1 MRKITAIICMALI
14 AVCMNAQTTIQVG
27 DFYYQIVSVPNKTVR
42 IVRGATPYKGR
53 IDIPATI
60 DYSGRTFSVISF
72 ANAFNRNEDIISV
85 HIPGTFEKIEAEA
98 FDRCINL
105 KEVRIDEGVKE
116 IGDDAFRKTAIT
128 SIKLPASVKTI
139 CYECFAGCKRLR
151 KVEMLGVETVSLS
164 VFDGCAL
171 LKDLTFP
178 STLKKLSGLGG
189 LAGCSSLRTVTFNS
203 PVYWAGKVEKCP
215 SIVQIT
221 SNTKTPKANAPFH
234 TGTMDTK
241 TTIAVPKGCMNIYA
255 STSGWNNF
263 LNMKET
269 DNSIVKMPQTAK
281 EINDLGNEY
290 FDGSNGRAIDY
301 AKAAECYRKAMEMGY
316 AEAYFNM
323 AYSKEFGLGMASDIE
338 GAARLYTEAVKKG
351 FDYERVYKHLERIK
365 VEVPEVGKLND
376 SGTISKR
383 IDVKSFRQEVQG
395 CSCKIKSV
403 ECKGYEMTVYGTI
416 TSSRSITIWWPRT
429 IYIKTKNGKKIQAV
443 RASGIPFD
451 PQKAV
456 ANEGQPIEFSLTFPM
471 LPEGTTVFDIIES
484 DNADSWKFL
493 DIMLN
498 EPIKKN

>member
-1 MRKITAIICMALI
+1 
-14 AVCMNAQTTIQVG
+14 
-27 DFYYQIVSVPNKTVR
+27 
-42 IVRGATPYKGR
+42 
-53 IDIPATI
+53 
-60 DYSGRTFSVISF
+60 
-72 ANAFNRNEDIISV
+72 
-85 HIPGTFEKIEAEA
+85 
-98 FDRCINL
+98 
-105 KEVRIDEGVKE
+105 
-116 IGDDAFRKTAIT
+116 
-128 SIKLPASVKTI
+128 
-139 CYECFAGCKRLR
+139 
-151 KVEMLGVETVSLS
+151 
-164 VFDGCAL
+164 
-171 LKDLTFP
+171 
-178 STLKKLSGLGG
+178 
-189 LAGCSSLRTVTFNS
+189 
-203 PVYWAGKVEKCP
+203 
-215 SIVQIT
+215 
-221 SNTKTPKANAPFH
+221 
-234 TGTMDTK
+234 
-241 TTIAVPKGCMNIYA
+241 
-255 STSGWNNF
+255 
-263 LNMKET
+263 
-269 DNSIVKMPQTAK
+269 MPQTAK